1 MSAQTVRPSSR
12 AAIVAAAVAV
22 LNANVGASMSEIAIR
37 AGVGRATLHR
47 HFSSKDELVAAIA
60 VDCMDELENAI
71 GERLVKGM
79 PALDRLRVMLEATI
93 PLGDRFAFLSSQ
105 MAGTDAS
112 YARYRAELDWVERL
126 VDRLKTEGVVAAD
139 VPTAWLVAQIDQL
152 IWTAWREISAGRLA
166 PRDAP
171 ELALRTFLDGL
182 GNKGES
188 RG

>member
-1 MSAQTVRPSSR
+1 MNTPRVRPTSR
-12 AAIVAAAVAV
+12 DAIIAAAVAV

-71 GERLVKGM
+71 AERLERRM
-79 PALDRLRVMLEATI
+79 PALDRLRVMLEASI
-93 PLGDRFAFLSSQ
+93 PLGDRFAFLTSQ
-105 MAGTDAS
+105 MGGTTS
-112 YARYRAELDWVERL
+112 SHARYQAELDWVERL
-126 VDRLKTEGVVAAD
+126 VDRLKTERVVAPD
-139 VPTAWLVAQIDQL
+139 VPTAWLVAQIDQV

-171 ELALRTFLDGL
+171 ELALRTLLNGL
-182 GNKGES
+182 GNEGERS
-188 RG
+188 